1 MATQFTFYRKDC
13 VRPGGAPLS
22 FPHAHVDARPER
34 ILAPVLVASLSRR
47 PPRAMARN
55 MNAIRKVIRK
65 LSYRM
70 GPYVPGSTRPEALD
84 SMLSM
89 LRPLAIPEGL
99 IRIGNSA
106 DGGYLLPDNLDGIAA
121 CFSPGVGALAPFE
134 LDMAQRG
141 VRSFMADGSVD
152 APPAAHA
159 LFSFERKF
167 LGTVNDARHI
177 RLEDWVQ
184 RSVPDDSGDLL
195 LQMDIEGGE
204 YAVLADAPAS
214 VLARFRIMV
223 IEFHRLYRCFRE
235 KRHKLIGG
243 VFEKL
248 ASEFSVV
255 HIHPNNNGAVMSNG
269 RFDIPHVLEF
279 TFYRKNCV
287 RPGGAPLRFPHA
299 LDVDN
304 APGRPA
310 VILPS
315 CWR

>member
-1 MATQFTFYRKDC
+1 MKQNIKK
-13 VRPGGAPLS
+13 S
-22 FPHAHVDARPER
+22 
-34 ILAPVLVASLSRR
+34 I
-47 PPRAMARN
+47 RA
-55 MNAIRKVIRK
+55 KVISW
-65 LSYRM
+65 LIQSGLY
-70 GPYVPGSTRPEALD
+70 PYVPGSTRVETLD

-99 IRIGNSA
+99 IRVGGRA

-223 IEFHRLYRCFRE
+223 IEFHGLYRCFRE

-255 HIHPNNNGAVMSNG
+255 HIHPNNNGAEVSKGGLAVPEDLAPVLVAKLG
-269 RFDIPHVLEF
+269 RRPPRQRPAIA
-279 TFYRKNCV
+279 RKNMKQNMKKTLWSS
-287 RPGGAPLRFPHA
+287 RSTEKTASG
-299 LDVDN
+299 
-304 APGRPA
+304 PA
-310 VILPS
+310 A
-315 CWR
+315 RR

>member
-1 MATQFTFYRKDC
+1 MNVIKRKI
-13 VRPGGAPLS
+13 V
-22 FPHAHVDARPER
+22 
-34 ILAPVLVASLSRR
+34 SLLIKSG
-47 PPRAMARN
+47 
-55 MNAIRKVIRK
+55 
-65 LSYRM
+65 LY
-70 GPYVPGSTRPEALD
+70 PYVPGSTRPEALD

-99 IRIGNSA
+99 VRIGGRA

-121 CFSPGVGALAPFE
+121 CFSPGVGGQAAFE

-152 APPAAHA
+152 APPADHA

-255 HIHPNNNGAVMSNG
+255 HIHPNNNGAEVSKG
-269 RFDIPHVLEF
+269 RFNFLAAMEF
-279 TFYRKNCV
+279 TFYRKDCV

-299 LDVDN
+299 LDARNVD
-304 APGRPA
+304 ALPER
-310 VILPS
+310 ILPR
-315 CWR
+315 CWWPS